1 MIHISLSE
9 SKLPTGIGGELSRDR
24 LAFNG
29 NVFLFRQLRLCF
41 LLRNLQRQDTVLQFG
56 FDILFRERLAHI
68 EAAAHAAG
76 IALLSDELA
85 GLFVLLILVKALCRR
100 DVQVPVLQAELNL
113 ILVEARKFDIRD
125 IVRQSAWVLVS
136 AVVSLIF
143 GLMLAFSPVLQMS
156 VGVFV
161 ILLTGWWILALGIIR
176 IVHAFHLLKIK
187 RESDGFGFGEMLGS
201 NWWIALIL
209 GALLTLFGVIVILN
223 PMLGLGVIGVLIGCG
238 VITAGVNLIYLGC
251 SPWIL

>member
-1 MIHISLSE
+1 MTARKTLFVILGILIILAGITCFFTPVETSSVIPFIFGLAMVID
-9 SKLPTGIGGELSRDR
+9 GIGRIIAWFSIREYAPQSGW
-24 LAFNG
+24 
-29 NVFLFRQLRLCF
+29 VFASS
-41 LLRNLQRQDTVLQFG
+41 V
-56 FDILFRERLAHI
+56 I
-68 EAAAHAAG
+68 
-76 IALLSDELA
+76 
-85 GLFVLLILVKALCRR
+85 
-100 DVQVPVLQAELNL
+100 
-113 ILVEARKFDIRD
+113 
-125 IVRQSAWVLVS
+125 
-136 AVVSLIF
+136 SLIF
-143 GLMLAFSPVLQMS
+143 GLMLTTSPMLQMS

-161 ILLTGWWILALGIIR
+161 VLLTGWWILALGIIR

-209 GALLTLFGVIVILN
+209 GALLTIFGVIVILN

>member
-1 MIHISLSE
+1 MRQCVLEGRYCWHFFECVKS
-9 SKLPTGIGGELSRDR
+9 
-24 LAFNG
+24 
-29 NVFLFRQLRLCF
+29 NVPL
-41 LLRNLQRQDTVLQFG
+41 THS
-56 FDILFRERLAHI
+56 LAHS
-68 EAAAHAAG
+68 ASLWHTAG
-76 IALLSDELA
+76 TFTLASFPLHHIFCKLST
-85 GLFVLLILVKALCRR
+85 KSCSS
-100 DVQVPVLQAELNL
+100 
-113 ILVEARKFDIRD
+113 RKRSIF
-125 IVRQSAWVLVS
+125 SSSSL
-136 AVVSLIF
+136 SLIF

-161 ILLTGWWILALGIIR
+161 ALLTGWWILALGIIR

-209 GALLTLFGVIVILN
+209 GALLTIFGVIVILN

-238 VITAGVNLIYLGC
+238 VITAGINLIYLGC

>member
-1 MIHISLSE
+1 MTARKTLFVILGILMILAGITCFFTPIETSSVIPFIFGLAMVID
-9 SKLPTGIGGELSRDR
+9 GIGRIIAWFSIREYAPQSGW
-24 LAFNG
+24 
-29 NVFLFRQLRLCF
+29 VFASS
-41 LLRNLQRQDTVLQFG
+41 V
-56 FDILFRERLAHI
+56 I
-68 EAAAHAAG
+68 
-76 IALLSDELA
+76 
-85 GLFVLLILVKALCRR
+85 
-100 DVQVPVLQAELNL
+100 
-113 ILVEARKFDIRD
+113 
-125 IVRQSAWVLVS
+125 
-136 AVVSLIF
+136 SLIF
-143 GLMLAFSPVLQMS
+143 GLMLTTSPMLQMS

-161 ILLTGWWILALGIIR
+161 VLLTGWWILALGIIR